1 MRRTPGGEEESARV
15 ALSIPP
21 RFFFVLCANDGSFS
35 HRQPEMSTPGENC
48 LHDERLF
55 FFIDLILDGKEI
67 KLRELFFFHA
77 QIEMLYINHH
87 VSMSNINF
95 TYSAILR
102 LLVSLSF

>member
-21 RFFFVLCANDGSFS
+21 RFFFVRRANDGSFS
-35 HRQPEMSTPGENC
+35 LTPNNTHLVAGVVHRQLEMSTPGEKC
-48 LHDERLF
+48 LHDERFF
-55 FFIDLILDGKEI
+55 FFIHFILDGKEI

-87 VSMSNINF
+87 VSM
-95 TYSAILR
+95 
-102 LLVSLSF
+102 